1 VLLTEAHFPVAW
13 PKTPVP
19 KVAKEDAM
27 TSKSGLK
34 FSVAAIDQA
43 RETLK
48 ALPPAP
54 RETKEVGLREA
65 IEELTPTIRGLLGR
79 GYTRQQVVELLQEQG
94 VGCSLATL
102 KTYFRKKPGK
112 AKAAALVARAA
123 APTAAG
129 QEAGSSTLAPDI
141 GAGSSASP
149 RPVAGGQAAG
159 PQSIG
164 TRGAV
169 AEPAQGVATVGGPIR
184 TAAKAS

>member
-1 VLLTEAHFPVAW
+1 
-13 PKTPVP
+13 
-19 KVAKEDAM
+19 M

-34 FSVAAIDQA
+34 FSAAAIDQA

-65 IEELTPTIRGLLGR
+65 IEELTPTIRGLLAR
-79 GYTRQQVVELLQEQG
+79 GYSRQQVVELLQEQG
-94 VGCSLATL
+94 VGCTLATL
-102 KTYFRKKPGK
+102 KTYFRKKPSK
-112 AKAAALVARAA
+112 AKAAGPAARPA

-129 QEAGSSTLAPDI
+129 QEAGSSTVAPDI
-141 GAGSSASP
+141 GAGSSVSP
-149 RPVAGGQAAG
+149 RAAAGGQAAG

-169 AEPAQGVATVGGPIR
+169 AEPAQGVAAVVAPSR

>member
-1 VLLTEAHFPVAW
+1 
-13 PKTPVP
+13 
-19 KVAKEDAM
+19 M

-34 FSVAAIDQA
+34 FSAAAIDQA

-65 IEELTPTIRGLLGR
+65 IEELTPTIRGLLAR
-79 GYTRQQVVELLQEQG
+79 GYSRQQVVELLQEQG
-94 VGCSLATL
+94 VGCTLATL
-102 KTYFRKKPGK
+102 KTYFRKKPSK
-112 AKAAALVARAA
+112 AKAAAPAARPA

-129 QEAGSSTLAPDI
+129 QEAGSSTVAPDI
-141 GAGSSASP
+141 GAGSSVSP
-149 RPVAGGQAAG
+149 RAAAGGQAAG

-169 AEPAQGVATVGGPIR
+169 AEPAQGVAAVVAPSR
-184 TAAKAS
+184 TAAKSS